1 VGGERECDVL
11 IKMHVKNASNN
22 LLVIDEEEKGHIGCC
37 KQVQH
42 ILRNGKSHFG
52 DASTILKQ

>member
-22 LLVIDEEEKGHIGCC
+22 LLVVDEEEKGNIECC
-37 KQVQH
+37 KQF
-42 ILRNGKSHFG
+42 STFSAMDG
-52 DASTILKQ
+52 DAPTIPKQ